1 MGHNYCGSVCLCVSG
16 YLCVSVCGGARGGG
30 GGGGGGGVTSLSR
43 ADADDRT
50 RFVGVCGEGFG
61 IAKTKRRRLPQD
73 SSLSPS

>member
-1 MGHNYCGSVCLCVSG
+1 MQAYMGHNYCGSVCLCVSG
-16 YLCVSVCGGARGGG
+16 YLCVSVCGGARA
-30 GGGGGGGVTSLSR
+30 GVTSLSR